1 MNNDHIELVFD
12 GLYDR
17 ISGNETYAS
26 RYLDGVI
33 WANEPSNMFVSG
45 NEGFLDSVSDGI
57 KKAWEYI
64 KKFLASIKE
73 KLSSLF
79 KSKRIEETNKVIE
92 EVSKEPSFESTPEIK
107 EKLGKASAK
116 VNQIIGTL
124 NSISD
129 DVKTVKNYLETDSL
143 LSNVLLPYVSILTS
157 EKERLVKSLEMIDSG
172 LKDKLSTDL
181 LFKCKTTLNTIERFS
196 AKYSTATNA
205 IQTAIS
211 NVEKNARMEKTI
223 TEARIK
229 ALKWILKGLD
239 ILGEQMILSANLIE
253 KIAKIK

>member
-1 MNNDHIELVFD
+1 MNNDHIELVFN

-17 ISGNETYAS
+17 INGNETYAS

-45 NEGFLDSVSDGI
+45 NEGFLDNVSSGL

-64 KKFLASIKE
+64 KKLLIAIKE
-73 KLSSLF
+73 KFSSFF
-79 KSKRIEETNKVIE
+79 KSKQIKETVKTIE

-107 EKLGKASAK
+107 EKLSKASAK
-116 VNQIIGTL
+116 VNQIISTL

-129 DVKTVKNYLETDSL
+129 DVKTVKDYLETDSL
-143 LSNVLLPYVSILTS
+143 LSNVLLPYVSVLTS
-157 EKERLVKSLEMIDSG
+157 EKERLVKSLEIIDGG

-196 AKYSTATNA
+196 TKYTTAANA

-211 NVEKNARMEKTI
+211 NVEKNPHMEKTI

-229 ALKWILKGLD
+229 ALKWILSGLG
-239 ILGEQMILSANLIE
+239 ILAEQMILTANLIE